1 MTVKIIGFGNILM
14 YDDGIGVWVINELKK
29 LSWVQDKNVEIIDGG
44 VGSINLVE
52 EFCNDKNSKIIIVDA
67 LTTGEQ
73 PGKIYK
79 LSNKEI
85 EQIFGRIG
93 THKYLSLHEINLA
106 TILQDI
112 VKNNSINLTF
122 IGVEIKEVKE
132 AMGLSEPVKQSIP
145 EVINIIKEE
154 VTNFLRG
161 KS

>member
-29 LSWVQDKNVEIIDGG
+29 LPWVQNKNVEIIDGG

-52 EFCNDKNSKIIIVDA
+52 ELCNDKNSKIIIVDA

-85 EQIFGRIG
+85 EQIFDRIG

-106 TILQDI
+106 TILQNI

-132 AMGLSEPVKQSIP
+132 AIGLSDLVKQSIP
-145 EVINIIKEE
+145 KVINIIKEE